1 MDKSL
6 NHRQKMSNMIFK
18 PGQTHGTR
26 KDIVDK
32 DKELN
37 IENMAPVITSMIKLY
52 TTHTILS
59 AVI

>member
-1 MDKSL
+1 
-6 NHRQKMSNMIFK
+6 MSNMIFK

-37 IENMAPVITSMIKLY
+37 IENMAPAITSMIKLY

-59 AVI
+59 AVIWP